1 MVRILKRLQD
11 AAMPPADGRPRGLTW
26 DYDRAEVIVDGV
38 VHALGLAAAV
48 VGTVV
53 LVVLALRSSHAFTL
67 ASVLIYAGSL
77 LAALALSAA
86 YNMWP
91 VSRVKWWLRRFD
103 HAAIYLLIGGTYTPF
118 LALSDGGVTTGVLLT
133 VIWSTIMVG
142 IVLKLALP
150 GRFDRL
156 AVALYLLLGWSISF
170 AYGPVTAAIPTI
182 ALVLLL
188 IGGLLYSAGVLFH
201 AWRSLRFQNA
211 IWHAFVLA
219 GASCHYAAVID
230 FLPPLAG

>member
-1 MVRILKRLQD
+1 MNKFHS
-11 AAMPPADGRPRGLTW
+11 DGHPRSLTW
-26 DYDRAEVIVDGV
+26 HYDRAELIADGV
-38 VHALGLAAAV
+38 VHALGVAVAAV
-48 VGTVV
+48 GAII
-53 LVVLALRSSHAFTL
+53 LLVLALRSAERV
-67 ASVLIYAGSL
+67 VLIAVSIYAVSL

-91 VSRVKWWLRRFD
+91 VSPLKWWLRRFD

-118 LALSDGGVTTGVLLT
+118 LALSDGGITAAVLLAAIWLT
-133 VIWSTIMVG
+133 VAIGV
-142 IVLKLALP
+142 VLKLLLP

-156 AVALYLLLGWSISF
+156 AVALYLLLGWSVSF
-170 AYGPVTAAIPTI
+170 AYGSVTAAIPTV

-201 AWRSLRFQNA
+201 VWHSLRFQNA

-219 GASCHYAAVID
+219 GAACHYVAIVD

>member
-1 MVRILKRLQD
+1 MNKFHS
-11 AAMPPADGRPRGLTW
+11 DGHPRSLTW
-26 DYDRAEVIVDGV
+26 HYDRAELIADGV
-38 VHALGLAAAV
+38 VHALGVAVAAV
-48 VGTVV
+48 GAII
-53 LVVLALRSSHAFTL
+53 LLVLALRSAERV
-67 ASVLIYAGSL
+67 VLIAVSIYAVSL

-91 VSRVKWWLRRFD
+91 VSPLKWWLRRFD

-118 LALSDGGVTTGVLLT
+118 LALSDGGITAAVLLAAIWLT
-133 VIWSTIMVG
+133 VAIGV
-142 IVLKLALP
+142 VPKLLLP

-156 AVALYLLLGWSISF
+156 AVALYLLLGWSVSF
-170 AYGPVTAAIPTI
+170 AYGSVTAAIPTV

-201 AWRSLRFQNA
+201 VWHSLRFQNA

-219 GASCHYAAVID
+219 GAACHYVAIVD

>member
-1 MVRILKRLQD
+1 MENRNSD
-11 AAMPPADGRPRGLTW
+11 SHPHGLTW
-26 DYDRAEVIVDGV
+26 DYDRAELIADGI
-38 VHALGLAAAV
+38 VHALGVAVAV
-48 VGTVV
+48 VGAVT
-53 LVVLALRSSHAFTL
+53 LVILALRSAEL
-67 ASVLIYAGSL
+67 AVLFAVLIYAVSL

-91 VSRVKWWLRRFD
+91 VSPLKWWLRRFD

-118 LALSDGGVTTGVLLT
+118 LALSHGGVTAAALLALIWFTVTIGV
-133 VIWSTIMVG
+133 
-142 IVLKLALP
+142 VLKLMLP

-156 AVALYLLLGWSISF
+156 AIALYLLLGWSVSF
-170 AYGPVTAAIPTI
+170 AYGPVTAGIPTV

-201 AWRSLRFQNA
+201 VWQRLRFQNA

-219 GASCHYAAVID
+219 GASCHYAAIVD